1 MAAVRCALAIILIFV
16 LSAIAQA
23 QVVHRRN
30 VPAGDA
36 APEGGSFS
44 IHFPVAY
51 NDTEVNAD
59 DPQAATATLYILT
72 GIDSDK
78 IRFSAT
84 EAPMAGMQPR
94 PLETFMTGIGEKS
107 GGTLTN
113 IHHHSAGGE
122 ETLSFTLNVTDGGYY
137 FRVIRVNNVQYMQ
150 VVQFFESARDKAIKM
165 KDDFF
170 NSFKLIKP

>member
-1 MAAVRCALAIILIFV
+1 MVAVRCALAIILVFV

-36 APEGGSFS
+36 TPEGGSFS

-59 DPQAATATLYILT
+59 DPHATTATLYILT
-72 GIDSDK
+72 GIDSNQ

-94 PLETFMTGIGEKS
+94 PLESFMSGIGEKS
-107 GGTLTN
+107 GGTLTD
-113 IHHHSAGGE
+113 IHRDSSGGQ
-122 ETLSFTLNVTDGGYY
+122 ETLSFALNVTDGGYY
-137 FRVIRVNNVQYMQ
+137 FRVVRANNVQYMQ
-150 VVQFFESARDKAIKM
+150 VVQFFESARDKATEM
-165 KDDFF
+165 RDDFF
-170 NSFKLIKP
+170 NSFKLTKP